1 MRPAV
6 DAAKRFKERKSKM
19 TTNSGRRIRYGMIGG
34 GEGAFI
40 GAIHRMAA
48 ALDGEYELVCG
59 AFSSDAARNLRSAE
73 SLHVESARAYP
84 TLEAMLTAEAALP
97 EDQRMEVLAIVTPNH
112 LHAPAAIAA
121 LDAGFHVFSEKPMAL
136 DLGEALAIEAAVERS
151 GKLYGLAFT
160 YSGYPLVAE
169 ARARVA
175 RGDFGKIRLV
185 QAEYWQGWL
194 SQPID
199 RDGQKQAEWR
209 TDPARAGLG
218 GCLGDIGTHAFQ
230 LAEHVSGL
238 EVESV
243 SADLTVH
250 VPGRRLDDDVAAL
263 LRFKGGARGVLKTT
277 QVAAGEENG
286 LRLRVYGEKGG
297 LEWSQM
303 EPNTLILRW
312 LDRPAEI
319 VRAGGP
325 GLDPLATARLRTP
338 SGHPEGYIEAFAN
351 LYRSFGR
358 AVRTGTADWFPGITD
373 GLRTMTFVESAI
385 ENSAGE
391 AKWTSL
397 NRVLE
402 DRRAVEAGQA

>member
-1 MRPAV
+1 
-6 DAAKRFKERKSKM
+6 M
-19 TTNSGRRIRYGMIGG
+19 TRIRYGMVGG

-40 GAIHRMAA
+40 GAVHRMAA
-48 ALDGEYELVCG
+48 ALDGDYALVCG

-73 SLHVESARAYP
+73 ALGLDSARAYP
-84 TLEAMLTAEAALP
+84 TLEAMLAGEAALP
-97 EDQRMEVLAIVTPNH
+97 EDQRMQVLAIVTPNH

-121 LDAGFHVFSEKPMAL
+121 LDAGFHVFSEKPMAM
-136 DLGEALAIEAAVERS
+136 DLGEALAIEAAVARS

-160 YSGYPLVAE
+160 YSGYPLVEE

-175 RGDFGKIRLV
+175 RGDFGAIRLV
-185 QAEYWQGWL
+185 QTEYWQGWL
-194 SQPID
+194 SQPLD
-199 RDGQKQAEWR
+199 RDGNKQAEWR

-238 EVESV
+238 AVESL

-263 LRFKGGARGVLKTT
+263 LRFEGGARGMLKAT

-286 LRLRVYGEKGG
+286 LRLRAYGEKGG
-297 LEWSQM
+297 LEWSQQ
-303 EPNTLILRW
+303 EPNTLVLRW

-319 VRAGGP
+319 VRAAGP
-325 GLDPLATARLRTP
+325 GLGPLTTTRLRTP

-358 AVRTGTADWFPGITD
+358 AVRADAALPSPGAADWVPGITD
-373 GLRTMTFVESAI
+373 GLRTMTFVEAMI
-385 ENSAGE
+385 QNSAGA

-397 NRVLE
+397 NRVLDE
-402 DRRAVEAGQA
+402 RRAASAT

>member
-1 MRPAV
+1 MASN
-6 DAAKRFKERKSKM
+6 A
-19 TTNSGRRIRYGMIGG
+19 GRRIRYGMIGG

-40 GAIHRMAA
+40 GAVHRMAA

-59 AFSSDAARNLRSAE
+59 SFSSDEARGRRSAE
-73 SLHVESARAYP
+73 SLGLDPSRSYS
-84 TLEAMLTAEAALP
+84 TLEAMLAGEAALP
-97 EDQRMEVLAIVTPNH
+97 EDRRMDALAIVTPNH

-121 LDAGFHVFSEKPMAL
+121 LDAGFHVFSEKPMAM
-136 DLGEALAIEAAVERS
+136 DLAEALAIEAAVSRS

-160 YSGYPLVAE
+160 YSGYPLVEE

-175 RGDFGKIRLV
+175 RGEFGKIRLV

-194 SQPID
+194 SEAID

-238 EVESV
+238 SVEAV
-243 SADLTVH
+243 SADLAIH

-263 LRFKGGARGVLKTT
+263 LRFEGGARGVLKAT

-303 EPNTLILRW
+303 EPNTLVLKW

-319 VRAGGP
+319 VRTAGP
-325 GLDPLATARLRTP
+325 GLGPLTAARQRTP

-358 AVRTGTADWFPGITD
+358 ALREGTRPPPRGEADWFPGITD
-373 GLRTMTFVESAI
+373 GVRTMLFVAAAI
-385 ENSAGE
+385 ENSEGA
-391 AKWTSL
+391 AKWTALSD
-397 NRVLE
+397 VLT
-402 DRRAVEAGQA
+402 RQREAGGE

>member
-1 MRPAV
+1 
-6 DAAKRFKERKSKM
+6 M
-19 TTNSGRRIRYGMIGG
+19 TTNARQRIRYGMVGG

-48 ALDGEYELVCG
+48 ALDGDYALVCG
-59 AFSSDAARNLRSAE
+59 AFSSDAERNVRSAE
-73 SLHVESARAYP
+73 ALGIDSPRAYP
-84 TLEAMLTAEAALP
+84 TLEAMLAAETALP
-97 EDQRMEVLAIVTPNH
+97 EDQRMQVLAIVTPNH

-121 LDAGFHVFSEKPMAL
+121 LDAGFHVFSEKPMAM
-136 DLGEALAIEAAVERS
+136 DLAEALAIEAAVARS

-160 YSGYPLVAE
+160 YSGYPLVEE

-175 RGDFGKIRLV
+175 RGDFGAIRLV
-185 QAEYWQGWL
+185 HAEYWQVWL

-199 RDGQKQAEWR
+199 RDGNKQAEWR

-238 EVESV
+238 AVESL
-243 SADLTVH
+243 SAELTTH

-263 LRFKGGARGVLKTT
+263 LRFEGGARGMLKAT

-286 LRLRVYGEKGG
+286 LRLRVYGENGG

-303 EPNTLILRW
+303 EPNTLVLRW

-325 GLDPLATARLRTP
+325 GLDPLTTARLRTP

-351 LYRSFGR
+351 LYRSFGH
-358 AVRTGTADWFPGITD
+358 AVRTGAAPPPPGAADWFPGIAD
-373 GLRTMTFVESAI
+373 GLRAMAFVETVI
-385 ENSAGE
+385 ENSAGA

-397 NRVLE
+397 SRVLDE
-402 DRRAVEAGQA
+402 RRAAGTA